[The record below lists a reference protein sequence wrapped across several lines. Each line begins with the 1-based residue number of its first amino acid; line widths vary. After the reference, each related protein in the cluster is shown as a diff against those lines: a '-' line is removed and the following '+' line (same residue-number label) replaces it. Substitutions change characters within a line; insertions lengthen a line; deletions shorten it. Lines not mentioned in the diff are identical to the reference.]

1 MTNGLYTVV
10 LEVLPGRTPGATR
23 LRWFLKRGLRAFG
36 IRCLSIRAVAGDRN
50 PGDVAVGGDSV
61 PDDGEI
67 DAGEG

>member
-1 MTNGLYTVV
+1 VSNGLYTVV

-50 PGDVAVGGDSV
+50 PRGGVEVGDSV
-61 PDDGEI
+61 PDAGGI
-67 DAGEG
+67 DAGER